1 LPTIF
6 DKAFKH
12 HQSINPIT
20 KMQFTTTLATVVLAL
35 TTAATAI
42 PSPIPQITL
51 RIYNDQSGA
60 NAEATIPA
68 DGTPYHISSLF
79 AGSAIDTGAGNII
92 GTSAQLTRFQD
103 TTKCQLVNLN
113 IPGWIFDIDGRA
125 KNFVDLDGDV
135 TKPIQIWLGGFTFH
149 CEKAY

>member
-1 LPTIF
+1 
-6 DKAFKH
+6 
-12 HQSINPIT
+12 
-20 KMQFTTTLATVVLAL
+20 MQLTTTLAATLLAFTTVV
-35 TTAATAI
+35 TAI

-68 DGTPYHISSLF
+68 DGTPYYISSLF
-79 AGSAIDTGAGNII
+79 AGKAVDKGAGNIV
-92 GTSAQLTRFQD
+92 GTSAQLTKFQD

-135 TKPIQIWLGGFTFH
+135 TKPIETWLSGFTFH